1 MDKGQI
7 VLRHTGGLH
16 YYGVVLSSEVGEDNW
31 KNYTIRWITNKIPP
45 TATEVCRQDE
55 VFFVEPFAEFIE
67 IQKAM
72 TLSSAVKSPNFAK
85 ALKSESFLEGLHE
98 NE

>member
-1 MDKGQI
+1 MDKGKV
-7 VLRHTGGLH
+7 VLRHEGGSH
-16 YYGVVLSSEVGEDNW
+16 YYGVVLSSTIGEDNW
-31 KNYTIRWITNKIPP
+31 KNYTIRWITNRIPP
-45 TATEVCRQDE
+45 TETEVCRQDE
-55 VFFVEPFAEFIE
+55 VSFVEPITEFIE

-85 ALKSESFLEGLHE
+85 VLKSEGFLEGLHE